1 MSDINSSFPIHS
13 NSVLA
18 GERPAHFNAMAH
30 DFAACC
36 NHARKLLAV
45 AFVKQ
50 DQRVQVV
57 RPPGMKDIT
66 NL

>member
-1 MSDINSSFPIHS
+1 MS
-13 NSVLA
+13 
-18 GERPAHFNAMAH
+18 RPAHFNAMAH

-50 DQRVQVV
+50 DQRVQVAV
-57 RPPGMKDIT
+57 PGMKYIT